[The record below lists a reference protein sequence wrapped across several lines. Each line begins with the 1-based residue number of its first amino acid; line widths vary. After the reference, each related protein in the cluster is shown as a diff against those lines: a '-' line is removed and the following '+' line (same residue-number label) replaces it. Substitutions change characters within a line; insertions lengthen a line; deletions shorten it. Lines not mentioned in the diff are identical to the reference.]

1 MASSRTASWQ
11 RPALLAIALAG
22 IAISVYL
29 TVTHLSA
36 VPLFCTVGS
45 VVNCAS
51 VTHSAYSVIPGTS
64 IPISVLG
71 VVWFAVSGGL
81 SFSPSPFARESR
93 GGSSPS
99 PLAGEGRG
107 GSSPSPLAGE
117 GRGGSSPSP
126 LWGGSGRGLVLP
138 QLLWAGLGVVVVLYL
153 VFVEIVILHQICE
166 WCTVVHLLVI
176 ATFVLT
182 LRQFQQG

>member
-1 MASSRTASWQ
+1 MESPRTAGWR
-11 RPALLAIALAG
+11 RPALIAIAVAG

-29 TVTHLSA
+29 TVTHVSP
-36 VPLFCTVGS
+36 VPLFCTIGS

-71 VVWFAVSGGL
+71 ILWFAISGGL
-81 SFSPSPFARESR
+81 ALMAPNLRI
-93 GGSSPS
+93 SPS

-107 GSSPSPLAGE
+107 G
-117 GRGGSSPSP
+117 
-126 LWGGSGRGLVLP
+126 GLVLP
-138 QLLWAGLGVVVVLYL
+138 QLLWAGLGVAVVLYL

-182 LRQFQQG
+182 LRQFQEA

>member
-1 MASSRTASWQ
+1 MESRRTASWQ
-11 RPALLAIALAG
+11 RPALLVIALAG

-29 TVTHLSA
+29 TVTHVSA

-71 VVWFAVSGGL
+71 VVWFAVSATLALG
-81 SFSPSPFARESR
+81 FSPSPLARQSRGDSSPSPLARESR
-93 GGSSPS
+93 DGSSTS

-107 GSSPSPLAGE
+107 G
-117 GRGGSSPSP
+117 
-126 LWGGSGRGLVLP
+126 GLVLP

-153 VFVEIVILHQICE
+153 VFIEIVILHQICE
-166 WCTVVHLLVI
+166 WCSVVHLLVI